1 MPSLDTALSLTSAF
15 TSIVGT
21 AMDVAG
27 QKKQADA
34 AERTAAYQAGVL
46 MANQIA
52 ATRAAEDARLRGA
65 QAAQRQ
71 RKGTRQLIGKQR
83 AVLASNGVMVDSGSA
98 LDIVSETAGLGE
110 EDALQMLF
118 NSEREALDYE
128 RQGRQAG
135 TDATMA
141 ISTGSAISRATSL
154 NSVGTLIGGAGAV
167 AERWYNYRKEG

>member
-1 MPSLDTALSLTSAF
+1 MAGLNDALQLTSVF
-15 TSIVGT
+15 TSIIGT

-27 QKKQADA
+27 QKQEAKA
-34 AERTAAYQAGVL
+34 AERNAAYQAGVL

-52 ATRAAEDARLRGA
+52 ATRAAEDARLRGQ

-83 AVLASNGVMVDSGSA
+83 AVLASNGVLVDTGSA

-118 NSEREALDYE
+118 NAEREALDYE

-135 TDATMA
+135 YDATQA
-141 ISTGSAISRATSL
+141 IAAGSAISRATSIQ
-154 NSVGTLIGGAGAV
+154 SVGTLIGGTAAV
-167 AERWYNYRKEG
+167 ADRWYSYTRER

>member
-1 MPSLDTALSLTSAF
+1 MASLEDALGLTSVF
-15 TSIVGT
+15 TTIIGT

-27 QKKQADA
+27 QKQQADA

-52 ATRAAEDARLRGA
+52 ATRAAEDARQRGA
-65 QAAQRQ
+65 QAALRQ

-83 AVLASNGVMVDSGSA
+83 AVLAANGVLVDSGSA

-118 NSEREALDYE
+118 NAEREAQDYE
-128 RQGRQAG
+128 RQGRRAG
-135 TDATMA
+135 ADATMA
-141 ISTGSAISRATSL
+141 IEAGSAISRATSL
-154 NSVGTLIGGAGAV
+154 QSVGTLIGGSAAV
-167 AERWYNYRKEG
+167 ADRWYSYSRVR

>member
-1 MPSLDTALSLTSAF
+1 MPSLEDALNLTSVF
-15 TSIVGT
+15 TTIVGT
-21 AMDVAG
+21 AMNVAG
-27 QKKQADA
+27 QRAEA
-34 AERTAAYQAGVL
+34 AASERPAAYQAGVL

-52 ATRAAEDARLRGA
+52 ATRAAEDARLRGQ

-118 NSEREALDYE
+118 NAEREALDYE
-128 RQGRQAG
+128 RLGRQAG
-135 TDATMA
+135 ADATMTIA
-141 ISTGSAISRATSL
+141 SGSAIARATSL
-154 NSVGTLIGGAGAV
+154 NSVGTLIGGASAV
-167 AERWYNYRKEG
+167 ADRWYQYRREG

>member
-1 MPSLDTALSLTSAF
+1 MASLQDALGLTSVF
-15 TSIVGT
+15 TTLIGT

-27 QKKQADA
+27 QKQQADA

-52 ATRAAEDARLRGA
+52 ATRAAEDARQRGE
-65 QAAQRQ
+65 QAALNQ

-110 EDALQMLF
+110 QDALQMLF
-118 NSEREALDYE
+118 NAEREAQNYE

-141 ISTGSAISRATSL
+141 IETGSAISRATSL
-154 NSVGTLIGGAGAV
+154 QSVGTLIGGSASV
-167 AERWYNYRKEG
+167 ADRWYNYSRIK

>member
-1 MPSLDTALSLTSAF
+1 MASLQDALSLTSVF

-27 QKKQADA
+27 QKQQADA

-52 ATRAAEDARLRGA
+52 ATRAAEDARVRG
-65 QAAQRQ
+65 QEAAQRQ

-83 AVLASNGVMVDSGSA
+83 AVMASNGVLVDTGSA

-110 EDALQMLF
+110 EDALQILL
-118 NSEREALDYE
+118 NSEREALDFE

-135 TDATMA
+135 SDATMA
-141 ISTGSAISRATSL
+141 IATGSAISRATSL
-154 NSVGTLIGGAGAV
+154 NAVGTLIGGTAAV
-167 AERWYNYRKEG
+167 ADRWYSYSKER